1 MAKQLLVID
10 HNLAVHR
17 LLEFTLSKEGFHLTA
32 VEDGLAGLDTAYQV
46 RPDLIMVNSQPEG
59 IPLPLFIQKVR
70 ERLPHTPIILMA
82 QPSENLNLEQLRKT
96 GVTDVIKKPLDA
108 MEITATVARCVPADR
123 PAAARGRSEGTPS
136 QPSASSTEE
145 DPEVAQME
153 QMLGWTPQDQ
163 FQKAAAPPPSTPP
176 PPPAAAP
183 VVAAA
188 SGGEDLSLEDMLL
201 TGSDAMHYQPPAAPL
216 PPPPPPPE
224 PEPSPLDELFA
235 AQAPIPVKANKPGAA
250 TPPPAPRAS
259 QPAAAAPSIGLARQE
274 TEALIRAT
282 VEELTRAMARETVER
297 VTKEIVPELAERAV
311 KDEIDRLKADS
322 AGG

>member
-1 MAKQLLVID
+1 
-10 HNLAVHR
+10 
-17 LLEFTLSKEGFHLTA
+17 
-32 VEDGLAGLDTAYQV
+32 
-46 RPDLIMVNSQPEG
+46 MVNSQPEG

-108 MEITATVARCVPADR
+108 MEITATVARCVSADQ

-176 PPPAAAP
+176 PPAVAPA
-183 VVAAA
+183 VAAA

-201 TGSDAMHYQPPAAPL
+201 TGSDAMHYQPPAAP
-216 PPPPPPPE
+216 PPPPSPPPE

-250 TPPPAPRAS
+250 APPPAPRAS
-259 QPAAAAPSIGLARQE
+259 HLAPTPAATPATSPAVGPTRQE
-274 TEALIRAT
+274 IEALIRAT

-322 AGG
+322 AAD